1 MRKVDV
7 AIVGGGIAGT
17 LAARKLT
24 EDGINVLVLDKSKS
38 VGGRL
43 ATRRIGDGRAD
54 HGAQFF
60 TVRTDQFQQFVDEWE
75 QNQWISRWFGDK
87 HARYKATNGMN
98 QLVKNLASGVPHQ
111 LNSKV
116 ERIERAEEEYVVIS
130 EEGERVQASLVILTP
145 PAPQTLQLLEASDVQ
160 LSDQSLQSL
169 NQITFDPAIVGLLTL
184 KKEEETRLPPEGHKD
199 SDLPDGIERVVDNRE
214 KGISDERIITVYGTP
229 DFSKSFYHHEDE
241 AVLSEMLKKIDH
253 LLPLESLVSQQLKRW
268 RYAQAVHVH
277 NHPFLN
283 VSDKEAIF
291 VAGDAFLHENDQ
303 AGRTRIESAVLSG
316 VAVAEEIK
324 QLVKRKT
331 ST

>member
-7 AIVGGGIAGT
+7 AIVGGGIAGIF
-17 LAARKLT
+17 AARKLT

-116 ERIERAEEEYVVIS
+116 ERIER
-130 EEGERVQASLVILTP
+130 VQASLVLLTP
-145 PAPQTLQLLEASDVQ
+145 PAPQTLQLLEVSDVQ
-160 LSDQSLQSL
+160 VSDQSLQSL
-169 NQITFDPAIVGLLTL
+169 NQITFDPAVVGLLTL
-184 KKEEETRLPPEGHKD
+184 KKEDETRLLPEGHKD
-199 SDLPDGIERVVDNRE
+199 SGLPDGIERMVDNRV
-214 KGISDERIITVYGTP
+214 KGISDERIITVYATP
-229 DFSKSFYHHEDE
+229 DFSKSFYHYEDE
-241 AVLSEMLKKIDH
+241 AVLADMLKKIEH

-268 RYAQAVHVH
+268 RYAQAVYVH
-277 NHPFLN
+277 DHPFLN
-283 VSDKEAIF
+283 VSDKEAVF

-303 AGRTRIESAVLSG
+303 TGRTRIESAVLSG
-316 VAVAEEIK
+316 LAVAEEIK
-324 QLVKRKT
+324 QLMKRKT